1 MASDRL
7 RPCPLARRLVGRGSG
22 CARWRCIYLCVGES
36 SSRQAALGKRLMT
49 VLIVADVLLVV
60 YVAFVVFQRIGA
72 DRMTSSRGREWSAWR
87 NPLPGAPGYQ

>member
-1 MASDRL
+1 
-7 RPCPLARRLVGRGSG
+7 
-22 CARWRCIYLCVGES
+22 
-36 SSRQAALGKRLMT
+36 MT

-72 DRMTSSRGREWSAWR
+72 DRMTSSRGREWSAGR

>member
-1 MASDRL
+1 
-7 RPCPLARRLVGRGSG
+7 
-22 CARWRCIYLCVGES
+22 
-36 SSRQAALGKRLMT
+36 MT